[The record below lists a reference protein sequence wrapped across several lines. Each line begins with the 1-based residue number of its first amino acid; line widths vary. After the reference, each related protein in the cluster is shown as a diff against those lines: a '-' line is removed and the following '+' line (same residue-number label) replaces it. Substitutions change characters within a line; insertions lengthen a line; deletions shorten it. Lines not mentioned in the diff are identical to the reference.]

1 MTDWYA
7 PAELAGM
14 PGLPSS
20 RRRVAELATRE
31 RWEKRKRRGRGGGW
45 EYDARCLP
53 AETRAHLTLLE
64 AVQMT
69 AVQERTPGQEAP
81 GATDGA
87 ATEGQHRSPDAPTGS
102 DIREAARA
110 ERWARFERL
119 PQTHKDMAMHRAR
132 LLDEAVAAGAPAPV
146 PGRTLRR
153 WLAAVRGIPRA
164 DWPPLLAPGY
174 VGRTATAECS
184 PEAWD
189 CFKADVLRPEAPRLT
204 ACYERLKRAAA
215 ERGWQVPS
223 LITLKRRLV
232 REVPRAA
239 RVLAREG
246 AEALDRLYPAQRRDR
261 SALSALEVVN
271 ADGHK
276 FDVFVRWPDGT
287 VSRPVGVFW
296 QCIYSGMM
304 LSHRVDQTECAE
316 LVRLSCGDLVERY
329 GIPRAAYLDN
339 GRGFASKW
347 ITGRMTWRHRFK
359 VKDEEPAG
367 VLTQLGVEVHWV
379 TPYRGQ
385 AKPIER
391 AFLDFC
397 NHIATHPAFAGAYTG
412 NKPTAKPANYASK
425 AVPLERFLEVL
436 ESEVHAHNARA
447 GRRAAV
453 CRGRSF
459 AQTFAES
466 YSRAVVRKAT
476 PEQRRLW
483 LLAAEGVR
491 GDRVTGE
498 VTLLGNRYWT
508 EALVEH
514 AGQRLTVRFD
524 PQRLLDPIHVYRLDG
539 RYVCT
544 AECKAATGFEDVDAA
559 RSHAKA
565 KGDWKRAQKAA
576 LAAERRLGIDQVAEL
591 VPLVAAPALPDASVV
606 QVDFARGQRAE
617 PGPAAPPSA
626 PGQPEEDDAEFRN
639 AVGLME
645 RAFWKD

>member
-1 MTDWYA
+1 VPREDW
-7 PAELAGM
+7 L
-14 PGLPSS
+14 
-20 RRRVAELATRE
+20 
-31 RWEKRKRRGRGGGW
+31 
-45 EYDARCLP
+45 
-53 AETRAHLTLLE
+53 
-64 AVQMT
+64 
-69 AVQERTPGQEAP
+69 
-81 GATDGA
+81 
-87 ATEGQHRSPDAPTGS
+87 
-102 DIREAARA
+102 
-110 ERWARFERL
+110 
-119 PQTHKDMAMHRAR
+119 
-132 LLDEAVAAGAPAPV
+132 
-146 PGRTLRR
+146 
-153 WLAAVRGIPRA
+153 
-164 DWPPLLAPGY
+164 PLLAPGY

-215 ERGWQVPS
+215 ERGWTVPS

-287 VSRPVGVFW
+287 VSRPVAVVW
-296 QCIYSGMM
+296 QCIYSGMI
-304 LSHRVDQTECAE
+304 LSHRVGQTECAE

-347 ITGRMTWRHRFK
+347 ITGRMAWRHRFK
-359 VKDEEPAG
+359 VKDEEPSG

-425 AVPLERFLEVL
+425 AVPLQRFLEVL
-436 ESEVHAHNARA
+436 ESEVHAHNAQA

-453 CRGRSF
+453 CHGRSF
-459 AQTFAES
+459 MQTFGES
-466 YSRAVVRKAT
+466 YARAVVRKAT
-476 PEQRRLW
+476 SEQRRLW

-524 PQRLLDPIHVYRLDG
+524 PQRLLEPIHVYRLDG
-539 RYVCT
+539 RYVCS

-559 RSHAKA
+559 RAHARA

-591 VPLVAAPALPDASVV
+591 VPLMDAPELPGASVV

-617 PGPAAPPSA
+617 PGPAAPPAGSA
-626 PGQPEEDDAEFRN
+626 QPEEDDAEFRN